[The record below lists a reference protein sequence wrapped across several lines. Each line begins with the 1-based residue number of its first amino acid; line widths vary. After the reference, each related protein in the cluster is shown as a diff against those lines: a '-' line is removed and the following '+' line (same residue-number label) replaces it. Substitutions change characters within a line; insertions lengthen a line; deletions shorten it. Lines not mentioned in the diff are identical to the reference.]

1 MTGFFLLSLLFF
13 LIGVVL
19 NGLFSGYEIGFIS
32 ADRIRMRYLAE
43 EEKDSRAIR
52 LLAEL
57 QKPEKMLITVLVGTN
72 VALIVGTY
80 ALTSLV
86 EAEWLSALIAAP
98 VFLVFG
104 EIVPKS
110 IFRRHPNVLSLA
122 LLPIIRFFEFLFAPL
137 VLPTLFAMRGLRWVT
152 GRKAESLAPVLST
165 EEDLR
170 HLIDESAARGS
181 IERDEQVMIHSVMDL
196 PKKQAKEIMV
206 PRIQILSIP
215 ADATRTELVHLFQTT
230 GCTRIPIFRGS
241 IDNIVGVATAFDVL
255 LDTDPSNPDILRFAK
270 PVVHVPDTKP
280 VDELLHELKEA
291 PLHIAIVTD
300 EYGGTDG
307 LITLED
313 VLEEI
318 FGEIRDEFDREES
331 LIQRLGPGSYVVDA
345 SMSLGDLSAVIG
357 VPIEDETVETFGGWI
372 MRRAGRIPLQ
382 GEKIKHGN
390 FRITVLEGRQNQ
402 LVKVRL
408 DVVTGADSAHGA
420 DDADEENF
428 D

>member
-1 MTGFFLLSLLFF
+1 MTGFFVLALLFF
-13 LIGVVL
+13 LLGIFL

-32 ADRIRMRYLAE
+32 ADRIRMRYLAD
-43 EEKDSRAIR
+43 EEKEPRAIR
-52 LLAEL
+52 LLAEIR
-57 QKPEKMLITVLVGTN
+57 KPEKMLITVLIGTN
-72 VALIVGTY
+72 VSLIAGTY
-80 ALTSLV
+80 ALTSIV
-86 EAEWLSALIAAP
+86 SVEWLSSLIATP
-98 VFLVFG
+98 MFLIFG

-122 LLPIIRFFEFLFAPL
+122 LLPIIRFFEVLFAPL
-137 VLPTLFAMRGLRWVT
+137 VLPTLAAMRGLRWVT
-152 GRKAESLAPVLST
+152 GRNAESLAPVLST

-181 IERDEQVMIHSVMDL
+181 IEPDEQVMIHSVMDL

-206 PRIQILSIP
+206 PRTQILAVP
-215 ADATRTELVHLFQTT
+215 ADATRAELVHFFQTT

-241 IDNIVGVATAFDVL
+241 IDEIIGVATAFDVL
-255 LDTDPSNPDILRFAK
+255 LDTDPASPDIARFAK
-270 PVVHVPDTKP
+270 PVFHVPDTKP
-280 VDELLHELKEA
+280 VDELLHELKKS
-291 PLHIAIVTD
+291 PLHVAIVTD

-307 LITLED
+307 FITLED

-318 FGEIRDEFDREES
+318 FGEIRDEYDREES

-345 SMSLGDLSAVIG
+345 RMSLKELSAVIG
-357 VPIEDETVETFGGWI
+357 TSIEDEDVETFGGWI

-382 GEKIKHGN
+382 GEKIKHGD

-408 DVVTGADSAHGA
+408 DVLADARES
-420 DDADEENF
+420 DDGNYD
-428 D
+428 

>member
-1 MTGFFLLSLLFF
+1 MTGFLLVSLVFF
-13 LIGVVL
+13 VLGILL

-32 ADRIRMRYLAE
+32 ADRIRMQYLAD
-43 EEKDSRAIR
+43 EEKEPRAIR
-52 LLAEL
+52 LLAEI
-57 QKPEKMLITVLVGTN
+57 QKPEKMLVTVLIGTN

-86 EAEWLSALIAAP
+86 KIEWLATLIAAP
-98 VFLVFG
+98 MFLVFG

-110 IFRRHPNVLSLA
+110 IFRRHPNVLSLV

-137 VLPTLFAMRGLRWVT
+137 VLPTLYALRSLRWAT
-152 GRKAESLAPVLST
+152 GRKAESLAPLLST

-181 IERDEQVMIHSVMDL
+181 IEPDEQVMIHSVMDL

-206 PRIQILSIP
+206 PRIQILSVP

-241 IDNIVGVATAFDVL
+241 IDEIIGVATAFDVL
-255 LDTDPSNPDILRFAK
+255 LDTDPANPDISRFAK
-270 PVVHVPDTKP
+270 PVFHVPDTKP
-280 VDELLHELKEA
+280 VDELLRELKDS
-291 PLHIAIVTD
+291 PLHVAIVTD

-318 FGEIRDEFDREES
+318 FGEIRDEYDREES
-331 LIQRLGPGSYVVDA
+331 LIQRLGPGSYIVDA
-345 SMSLGDLSAVIG
+345 SISLKDLAAIIG
-357 VPIEDETVETFGGWI
+357 APIDDDDVETFGGWI

-382 GEKIKHGN
+382 GEKIKQGD

-402 LVKVRL
+402 LLKVRL
-408 DVVTGADSAHGA
+408 DVIPGDGEVNGD
-420 DDADEENF
+420 
-428 D
+428 